1 MSRPFLVSNDSEI
14 KTINWMLESF
24 PEWLK
29 QKCKEKA
36 VSERKTLKAFVIEK
50 LQKACDGKLKT

>member
-1 MSRPFLVSNDSEI
+1 VDNQSET
-14 KTINWMLESF
+14 KTVNWMLEDF

-36 VSERKTLKAFVIEK
+36 LSERKTLKAFVIEK
-50 LQKACDGKLKT
+50 LQLACGGKPKT

>member
-1 MSRPFLVSNDSEI
+1 VNNDSEI
-14 KTINWMLESF
+14 KTVNWMIEDF

-36 VSERKTLKAFVIEK
+36 LSERKTLKVFVIEK
-50 LQKACDGKLKT
+50 LIAACGDKLKT

>member
-1 MSRPFLVSNDSEI
+1 MNNDSET
-14 KTINWMLESF
+14 KTVNWMLEDF

-36 VSERKTLKAFVIEK
+36 VARRQTLKAFVIENLK
-50 LQKACDGKLKT
+50 KACGGKLKT

>member
-1 MSRPFLVSNDSEI
+1 VNNDAER
-14 KTINWMLESF
+14 KTVNWMLEDF
-24 PEWLK
+24 PESLK

-50 LQKACDGKLKT
+50 LEMACGGKLKT